1 MLTGRPGAYVT
12 VPSTVTP
19 GIPCPDCK
27 SKTSSTTVCVFPL
40 AIGLLLTKI
49 ENSGCKM
56 ACVLSNVLG
65 IFSKVGYA
73 LSETIDKT
81 DTENSERITKTNSRA
96 TQCHLDFN
104 N

>member
-1 MLTGRPGAYVT
+1 
-12 VPSTVTP
+12 
-19 GIPCPDCK
+19 
-27 SKTSSTTVCVFPL
+27 
-40 AIGLLLTKI
+40 
-49 ENSGCKM
+49 M